1 MCMQKVPFSTC
12 WHSASIYFVEV
23 KPEEEIKRISDRTAM
38 ETKKKPFPHRRIFLI
53 FLNGLVTVVICSHI
67 LFMYLEGAI

>member
-1 MCMQKVPFSTC
+1 
-12 WHSASIYFVEV
+12 VEV